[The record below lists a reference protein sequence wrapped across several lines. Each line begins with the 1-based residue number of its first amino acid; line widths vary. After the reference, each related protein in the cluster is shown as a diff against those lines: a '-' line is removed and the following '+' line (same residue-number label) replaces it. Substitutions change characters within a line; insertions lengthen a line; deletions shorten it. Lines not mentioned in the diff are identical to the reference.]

1 MKSLVVEDE
10 ITGQMILQDVLK
22 EYGIVHLAQNGV
34 EAVAAVKQALED
46 DDPYDLICMD
56 IMMPEMDGQQALQD
70 IRDYEDEAGVRPG
83 EGAKVIMATA
93 LGDVKNV
100 CTAYNRLCDGYLVKP
115 IDAHAF
121 RRELLNLKL
130 IQ

>member
-1 MKSLVVEDE
+1 MKTLIVEDE
-10 ITGQMILQDVLK
+10 ITGRMILQDILGA
-22 EYGIVHLAQNGV
+22 YGLVHAVVNGI
-34 EAVAAVKQALED
+34 EAVESVKQALAD

-70 IRDYEDEAGVRPG
+70 IRDYEDEAGVG
-83 EGAKVIMATA
+83 LGQGAKVIMVTA

-115 IDAHAF
+115 VDASAL
-121 RRELLNLKL
+121 RQELLNLKL
-130 IQ
+130 IH